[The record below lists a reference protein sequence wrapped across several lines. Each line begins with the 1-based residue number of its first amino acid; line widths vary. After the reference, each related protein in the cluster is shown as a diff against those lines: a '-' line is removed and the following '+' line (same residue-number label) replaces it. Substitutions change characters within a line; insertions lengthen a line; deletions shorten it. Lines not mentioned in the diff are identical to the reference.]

1 MGEMDVV
8 WEHGEILFLGFKCKY
23 CVKKI
28 HGGEGTRLKEYLV
41 GKSENVAQCT
51 KCPSDIRDYFLREL
65 QRVREQKKVIYDE
78 RLHLSINHNSRT
90 R

>member
-1 MGEMDVV
+1 VQV
-8 WEHGEILFLGFKCKY
+8 LC
-23 CVKKI
+23 KKI
-28 HGGEGTRLKEYLV
+28 HGGGGTRLKEYLA

-65 QRVREQKKVIYDE
+65 QRVREQKKVINDE
-78 RLHLSINHNSRT
+78 RLHLSINHNFRT